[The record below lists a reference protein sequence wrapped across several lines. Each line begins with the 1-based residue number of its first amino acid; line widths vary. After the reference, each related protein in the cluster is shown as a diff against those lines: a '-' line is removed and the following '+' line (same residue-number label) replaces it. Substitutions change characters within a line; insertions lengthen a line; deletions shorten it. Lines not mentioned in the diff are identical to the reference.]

1 MEKTTKLLGGWGYV
15 ALIVGG
21 FLGLFLGPFSG
32 IVTLGGLVCVLIA
45 FFRAGTEL
53 NLPSIKRDILIAI
66 VLNVIAYV
74 LFIFIV
80 GAAVMALVLH
90 SRHSGDLDTGAAAAF
105 GAGTIL
111 AGLIGWVLT
120 IVGSWYWYKAS
131 QSLTDGTGVGTYK
144 TGGLLIFIGSIAI
157 IVFGLGALVIWI
169 GEIIQAV
176 AFFSTQEES
185 RDSLEPPGASA
196 G

>member
-21 FLGLFLGPFSG
+21 FLGFFLGPFSG
-32 IVTLGGLVCVLIA
+32 IITLAGLVCVLIA
-45 FFRAGTEL
+45 FFRAGNEL
-53 NLPSIKRDILIAI
+53 NLPSVKRDILIAI
-66 VLNVIAYV
+66 VLNIIAYV

-80 GAAVMALVLH
+80 GAAVLALVMH
-90 SRHSGDLDTGAAAAF
+90 SRHSGEMDTGAAAAF

-111 AGLIGWVLT
+111 TGLIGWVLT

-131 QSLTDGTGVGTYK
+131 QSLTEGTGVGTYK

-185 RDSLEPPGASA
+185 PDSLEPPSASA